1 MAVFSPRN
9 TAIAALVLL
18 AATAA
23 ILLAMGRVPICTC
36 GEIKL
41 FAPEVYS
48 PDNSQQIADWYTPSH
63 VIHGFLFYGATFLL
77 ARLLPAGRMPVG
89 ARLLLAMVVE
99 IGWELLEN
107 SPIVIDRYRAQTI
120 ALDYYGDSVLNS
132 ICDVLAMMIGFWIAR
147 RLPVLATVALGIGLE
162 ILCLVVIRDNLTLN
176 VLMLVHPVQAVLDW
190 QKGAMPP
197 AP

>member
-36 GEIKL
+36 GDIKL

-63 VIHGFLFYGATFLL
+63 VIHGFLFYGAIFLL
-77 ARLLPAGRMPVG
+77 ARLMPAGWMPVG
-89 ARLLLAMVVE
+89 ARLLLAMLVE

-107 SPIVIDRYRAQTI
+107 SPIIIDRYRAQTI

-162 ILCLVVIRDNLTLN
+162 VLCLVVIRDNLTLN